1 MAVAGFEGPR
11 WGFAVKVPEL
21 TGRDLSTLD
30 PHNKSEAHPSL
41 CMHGRRL
48 KPGAH
53 TRTPCTKSMCQAQ
66 AFDITGAV
74 LVEEPS

>member
-1 MAVAGFEGPR
+1 MAVAGFECPR
-11 WGFAVKVPEL
+11 LGFAVKVSEL

-30 PHNKSEAHPSL
+30 PHNKSEAHLSL
-41 CMHGRRL
+41 GMHGRRP

-53 TRTPCTKSMCQAQ
+53 TRAPCTKSMCQAQ
-66 AFDITGAV
+66 AFDIPGAV